1 MADVNDNRATK
12 GFSLKDQLFN
22 RDKIRYLAG
31 LFKAADHG
39 FDSAGFETAIMAKM
53 PALELKARI
62 ILIAEVL
69 EQHLSNDFKTAAAQI
84 LAALPPPLDPSK
96 SDDDFGDFIM
106 SPLGVFVSNN
116 GLDHLQ
122 LSLGLLRE
130 MTKRFSVEFDIRYF
144 LNAHPKATMA
154 ALKKWAK
161 DPNYHVR
168 RLVSEGTRPTLPWG
182 KKIGISVHEP
192 LVLLDI
198 LHHDKARFVTRSV
211 ANHLNDIT
219 KKDPELV
226 ISTLKR
232 WAKLG
237 KQNQAELAWM
247 TRHALRTLVKKGDIG
262 ALELLGYRAAPEI
275 TVSEIQGPELLKI
288 GAVGRFEFSIT
299 ATQDENLMI
308 DYVID
313 FIKKNGS
320 AKPKVFKLKK
330 RVIKAGETVRFS
342 KNHRFLKDATTFTH
356 YPGPHRM
363 WLQINGQKHG
373 LCEFELR

>member
-1 MADVNDNRATK
+1 MKDNRTTK

-22 RDKIRYLAG
+22 ANKIAYLSD
-31 LFKAADHG
+31 LFVTADSD
-39 FDSAGFETAIMAKM
+39 FDGQLFQNSVMAQL

-62 ILIAEVL
+62 SMIAKVL
-69 EQHLSNDFKTAAAQI
+69 EQHLSSDFETAAAQI
-84 LAALPPPLDPSK
+84 LAALPAELDPSK
-96 SDDDFGDFIM
+96 TDDDFGDFIM
-106 SPLGVFVSNN
+106 APLGVFVSNN

-122 LSLGLLRE
+122 TSLKLLRE

-144 LNAHPKATMA
+144 LNAHPAATMA
-154 ALKKWAK
+154 ALEKWAT

-182 KKIGISVHEP
+182 KKIGIAVQEP
-192 LVLLDI
+192 LVFLDI
-198 LHHDKARFVTRSV
+198 LHADKARFVTRSV
-211 ANHLNDIT
+211 ANHLNDIS

-226 ISTLKR
+226 VATLKR
-232 WAKLG
+232 WAGLG
-237 KQNQAELAWM
+237 KQTADELGWM
-247 TRHALRTLVKKGDIG
+247 TRHALRTLVKKGDLG
-262 ALELLGYRAAPEI
+262 ALELLGYRGAPEI
-275 TVSEIQGPELLKI
+275 TVSDIDGPNGLEIGEVGEFGFTIKAVQGEK
-288 GAVGRFEFSIT
+288 
-299 ATQDENLMI
+299 LMI

-320 AKPKVFKLKK
+320 SRPKVFKLKK
-330 RVIKAGETVRFS
+330 LDIKAGETVNLS

-363 WLQINGQKHG
+363 WLQINGQKFG

>member
-1 MADVNDNRATK
+1 MKDNRATK

-22 RDKIRYLAG
+22 VDKIRYLSG
-31 LFKAADHG
+31 LFEAVD
-39 FDSAGFETAIMAKM
+39 AGFNGAKFQDSVMAQL

-62 ILIAEVL
+62 SMIAEVL
-69 EQHLSNDFKTAAAQI
+69 EQHLSSDFETAAAQI
-84 LAALPPPLDPSK
+84 LAALPPELDPSK
-96 SDDDFGDFIM
+96 TDDDFGDFIM
-106 SPLGVFVSNN
+106 APLGVFVSNN
-116 GLDHLQ
+116 GLDHLPI
-122 LSLGLLRE
+122 SLDLLRE

-144 LNAHPKATMA
+144 LNAHPVATMA
-154 ALKKWAK
+154 ALKQWAK

-182 KKIGISVHEP
+182 KKIGIAVHEP
-192 LVLLDI
+192 LELLDD

-219 KKDPELV
+219 KKYPELV
-226 ISTLKR
+226 IVTLKR

-237 KQNQAELAWM
+237 KQDKAELEWM
-247 TRHALRTLVKKGDIG
+247 TRHALRTLVKKGDLA

-275 TVSEIQGPELLKI
+275 TVSEIQGPSALEI
-288 GAVGRFEFSIT
+288 GEVGTFDFTIT
-299 ATQDENLMI
+299 VARDEKLMI
-308 DYVID
+308 DYVVD

-320 AKPKVFKLKK
+320 SRPKVFKLKK
-330 RVIKAGETVRFS
+330 LEIKAGERIEFS

-356 YPGPHRM
+356 YAGLHCM

>member
-1 MADVNDNRATK
+1 MKDNRATK
-12 GFSLKDQLFN
+12 GYSLKDQLFN
-22 RDKIRYLAG
+22 VDKIRYLSG
-31 LFKAADHG
+31 LFEAADAG
-39 FDSAGFETAIMAKM
+39 FDGAKFQDSVMAQL

-62 ILIAEVL
+62 SMIAEVL
-69 EQHLSNDFKTAAAQI
+69 EQHLSSDFETAAAQI
-84 LAALPPPLDPSK
+84 LAALPPELDPTRT
-96 SDDDFGDFIM
+96 DDDFGDFIM
-106 SPLGVFVSNN
+106 APLGAFVSNN
-116 GLDHLQ
+116 GLDHLP

-144 LNAHPKATMA
+144 LNAHPVATMA
-154 ALKKWAK
+154 ALKQWAK

-182 KKIGISVHEP
+182 KKICIAVHEP
-192 LVLLDI
+192 LELLDV

-211 ANHLNDIT
+211 ANHLNDIA

-226 ISTLKR
+226 ITTLKR

-237 KQNQAELAWM
+237 KQDTAELDWM
-247 TRHALRTLVKKGDIG
+247 TRHALRTLVKKGDLA

-275 TVSEIQGPELLKI
+275 TVSEIQGPDGLEI
-288 GAVGRFEFSIT
+288 GEVGTFDFTIT
-299 ATQDENLMI
+299 AARDEKLMI
-308 DYVID
+308 DYVVD

-320 AKPKVFKLKK
+320 SRPRVFKLKK
-330 RVIKAGETVRFS
+330 LEIKAGERIELS

-356 YPGPHRM
+356 YPGPHCM